1 MHTLAGSKSDRI
13 DWLTTFVFLLLLA
26 APLGAHDSTAQAP
39 RPGEA
44 IAVVGSDARQQWT
57 RLLEDI
63 APTGTLVVEQ
73 TDADPQFPGRRHE
86 RLVQHYRG
94 VRVWGASI
102 NRQLQGS
109 NMLSAF
115 GTVYRTID
123 IPTIVP
129 KISPAEAR
137 AAIATLAHA
146 PSKLV
151 PVPELVILPKEDQGF
166 TLTYSSRV
174 QSPDGPMVY
183 FIDATSGRVVWS
195 YRDLQTQAADKITI

>member
-1 MHTLAGSKSDRI
+1 M
-13 DWLTTFVFLLLLA
+13 FLLLLA
-26 APLGAHDSTAQAP
+26 VPLGAHDATAQTP
-39 RPGEA
+39 RAGEA
-44 IAVVGSDARQQWT
+44 IAVVGSDASEQWK

-63 APTGTLVVEQ
+63 APAGTLVVEK

-86 RLVQHYRG
+86 RLVQRYRG

-102 NRQLQGS
+102 NRQLEGS

-115 GTVYRTID
+115 GTVYRAID

-137 AAIATLAHA
+137 AAIATLSHA

-151 PVPELVILPKEDQGF
+151 PVPELVILPKEDKGF

-174 QSPDGPMVY
+174 QSPDGPIVY

-195 YRDLQTQAADKITI
+195 YRDLQTQASDKIEI